1 MVNVK
6 DSRPVDEKTDRQ
18 YRQIVKYTS
27 FFGGVQ
33 GLNILAAL
41 VRNKIAAVLLGPA
54 GLGLISLYNT
64 AVKFVGDT
72 TSLGVP
78 VSSVKYISE
87 IADDGARR
95 QMVANVRLWSLLTAA
110 LGFVVCCVFAP
121 LLSATYFDTTANWT
135 NFLWLAPVVALTA
148 LTAGELSI
156 LKGLHRM
163 REVAVQSVANALL
176 CLAVTLPFFW
186 AFGFDGILP
195 ALLAAAVVAMVSVA
209 WLSLRAVA
217 YRLPTSPRKAIAAGG
232 GIVRLGVAFVIAGA
246 LGSGVELAIRAF
258 IAHSGT
264 IADVGLYNSGYVI
277 TVTYASIVF
286 MSMETD
292 YFPRLSAVN
301 HDVEKSNQ
309 TVNRQMEVSVL
320 LLAPLLVAFMLALPI
335 VIPMLYS
342 STFLPAL
349 GMVRFG
355 VVAMMLR
362 AVMLPMEYMSLA
374 KGRSWIYLLSEA
386 VYDVMAVAAVVGG
399 YVLWGIDGAG
409 AGLLVAGA
417 VNCVVDLAI
426 CRHFYDYR
434 LGTKAAMIFA
444 VQMLAVVGA
453 YAVATWC
460 DGVAY
465 WLLGAL
471 TLGVSALISY
481 RKLEKEAGV
490 VTAVIAKFKR
500 KR

>member
-1 MVNVK
+1 M
-6 DSRPVDEKTDRQ
+6 EEQADRQ
-18 YRQIVKYTS
+18 YRQIVKYTG

-54 GLGLISLYNT
+54 GLGLISLYNA

-78 VSSVKYISE
+78 VSSVRYISE
-87 IADDGARR
+87 IADVGEQR
-95 QMVANVRLWSLLTAA
+95 QMVAVVRLWSLLTAA
-110 LGFVVCCVFAP
+110 LGFIVCCAFAP

-148 LTAGELSI
+148 LTAGELSV
-156 LKGLHRM
+156 LKGMHRM

-176 CLAVTLPFFW
+176 CLVVTLPFFW

-195 ALLAAAVVAMVSVA
+195 ALLAAAVVAMATVA
-209 WLSLRAVA
+209 WLSLRAA
-217 YRLPTSPRKAIAAGG
+217 PYRLPSSPRKAIAAGG
-232 GIVRLGVAFVIAGA
+232 GMVRLGVAFVIAGA

-258 IAHSGT
+258 IANSGT

-309 TVNRQMEVSVL
+309 TVNSQMEVSVL
-320 LLAPLLVAFMLALPI
+320 LLAPMLVAFMLALPF

-355 VVAMMLR
+355 VLAMMLR
-362 AVMLPMEYMSLA
+362 AVMLPMEYLSLA

-386 VYDVMAVAAVVGG
+386 VYDVIAVAVVVGG
-399 YVLWGIDGAG
+399 YLLWGIDGAG
-409 AGLLVAGA
+409 AGLLVAGVA
-417 VNCVVDLAI
+417 NCVVDIVI
-426 CRHFYDYR
+426 CRHFYSYR
-434 LGTKAAMIFA
+434 LGRKALTIFA
-444 VQMLAVVGA
+444 VQMLAVGAA
-453 YAVATWC
+453 YAVATVC
-460 DGVAY
+460 SGVAY

-471 TLGVSALISY
+471 VLAVSAMISY
-481 RKLEKEAGV
+481 RLLEKEAGV
-490 VTAVIAKFKR
+490 VSALVAKFKR
-500 KR
+500 KAK